1 MKEFFIEIGQT
12 FSEFFKS
19 TGIAG
24 LDIPSIIMMIVAL
37 VLIYLAIT
45 KEFEPYLLIPIAIG
59 MLLVNFPGNQ
69 LLNKND
75 DGFLAFIQDGLKV
88 YPQLIFL
95 AVGAT
100 TDFGPLMANPKSVI
114 LGGAAQVGLF
124 IT

>member
-69 LLNKND
+69 LLNKMMM
-75 DGFLAFIQDGLKV
+75 
-88 YPQLIFL
+88 
-95 AVGAT
+95 
-100 TDFGPLMANPKSVI
+100 DF
-114 LGGAAQVGLF
+114 
-124 IT
+124 